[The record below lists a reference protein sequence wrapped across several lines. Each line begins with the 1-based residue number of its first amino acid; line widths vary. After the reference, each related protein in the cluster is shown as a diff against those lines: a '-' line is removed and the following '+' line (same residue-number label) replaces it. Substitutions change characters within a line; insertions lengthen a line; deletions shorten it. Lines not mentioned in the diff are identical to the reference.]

1 MRRVTFE
8 EADGRG
14 KSPIQI
20 AEGCLYDYKLNL
32 FRLVAQR
39 TERIDRL
46 ERQIAG
52 LEVKTA
58 PLTQK
63 KWRYRLVASA
73 IEFVPEGRV
82 AKK

>member
-8 EADGRG
+8 KADGRG
-14 KSPIQI
+14 KSPFQI
-20 AEGCLYDYKLNL
+20 AENCLYNYKLNL

-63 KWRYRLVASA
+63 KWRYRLVASV
-73 IEFVPEGRV
+73 IDYLCLRGE
-82 AKK
+82 

>member
-1 MRRVTFE
+1 MAILRRVTFE

-73 IEFVPEGRV
+73 IDYLCLRGE
-82 AKK
+82 

>member
-1 MRRVTFE
+1 MEKLTFE
-8 EADGRG
+8 KTDGRG

-73 IEFVPEGRV
+73 IDYLCLRGE
-82 AKK
+82 